1 MRNEIQASIAD
12 IDISIISSTS
22 GPHRTYLPSALTCL
36 SRKAKGVC
44 ISIATM
50 LSKLW
55 SKKGQLFEAY
65 DVTVSLISCTNL
77 KISGQEAGVEGDVK
91 LYAYASFI
99 ANNESIPL
107 TIDGIAGNT
116 HVRSKPLMRTHAVD
130 TTAMWGDHERSS
142 TAVQFSYN
150 VSKKE
155 KTQSNVTILLGLAKG
170 EERCPLA
177 VTTVHIDPSEEDYIV
192 TLPVN
197 DIGASTHTKKRR
209 LKLFSFKKK
218 KLQQPALMD
227 YFGLQSSAQG
237 AKLNARVQVREKGE
251 SNAAMVE
258 ESRHDVD
265 TRVET
270 FEEESVEDKRED
282 TTIVEHEED
291 DLESVETAHLKQ
303 GSNKPLS
310 LMEKVFRG
318 FSCGS
323 VLTCQGEEEELNLDH
338 KESRGESPTGIVD
351 KTVES
356 DLKKMVENVRNELEI
371 GQTASASSSDEE
383 PDFSTLA
390 GGTTFQSRT
399 VHFRIPASANE
410 EDTTVDDEVTKQKRR
425 HSDNSSYDDTF
436 TAFDNTAYTED
447 LTKQMRSD
455 DDSSY
460 GDTFTA
466 FDNTA
471 YTEDVTKQIRYN
483 AVSSYDD
490 TFTAFDNT
498 AYTEDV
504 TKQMRSDDD
513 SSYGDTFTAFDN
525 TAYTEDVKAFTR
537 ADDSTFMG
545 NIFM

>member
-1 MRNEIQASIAD
+1 M
-12 IDISIISSTS
+12 
-22 GPHRTYLPSALTCL
+22 
-36 SRKAKGVC
+36 
-44 ISIATM
+44 
-50 LSKLW
+50 
-55 SKKGQLFEAY
+55 
-65 DVTVSLISCTNL
+65 TVSLISCTNL
-77 KISGQEAGVEGDVK
+77 KISGQEAAVNYGVEGDVK
-91 LYAYASFI
+91 LYAYASFL

-116 HVRSKPLMRTHAVD
+116 HVRSKPLMRTHAID
-130 TTAMWGDHERSS
+130 TTAMWGDHKRSS

-150 VSKKE
+150 VPKKE

-209 LKLFSFKKK
+209 LKLFSFKKRK
-218 KLQQPALMD
+218 HQQPALQN
-227 YFGLQSSAQG
+227 YFGLQSSAHG
-237 AKLNARVQVREKGE
+237 AKLNARVQVREKGD

-258 ESRHDVD
+258 ESRHDID

-282 TTIVEHEED
+282 ITIVEQEED
-291 DLESVETAHLKQ
+291 DLDSVETTHLKQ
-303 GSNKPLS
+303 SI
-310 LMEKVFRG
+310 MEKVLRG
-318 FSCGS
+318 FSCGNI
-323 VLTCQGEEEELNLDH
+323 LTCHGEEEELNLDH
-338 KESRGESPTGIVD
+338 KESRGESPTDIVD

-399 VHFRIPASANE
+399 VHFRIPSSADE
-410 EDTTVDDEVTKQKRR
+410 EDTTVDDEVTKQKR
-425 HSDNSSYDDTF
+425 HSDN
-436 TAFDNTAYTED
+436 
-447 LTKQMRSD
+447 
-455 DDSSY
+455 
-460 GDTFTA
+460 
-466 FDNTA
+466 
-471 YTEDVTKQIRYN
+471 
-483 AVSSYDD
+483 SSYDD

-504 TKQMRSDDD
+504 TKQMRSDDN
-513 SSYGDTFTAFDN
+513 SSYDDTFTAFDTTLN

-537 ADDSTFMG
+537 ADDSAFMG